1 MGILRAQGGLKRTFN
16 SLAGGPYDLLLIT
29 FSFVLDDSPSVQ
41 PQPDRAQRRFF
52 SIEAIF
58 VNLKVTPIL
67 RTFVESCLL
76 MESSETANGVVIDE
90 SAGATKGEESSPEQQ
105 TTSPAADVIA
115 ERDRLAREKAELQ
128 DLLQRRQ
135 AEFENF
141 RRRSERERSETFEF
155 ASMDA
160 VKSLLPA
167 LDDFER
173 ALKVESA
180 DKEYARGM
188 EMIYQRVFEAL
199 KKLGLEPI
207 VNDVPVFNP
216 HIHHAVE
223 MVDTKDHADQT
234 ILDEYQRGYYFKGKL
249 LRPAMVSVAVNP

>member
-1 MGILRAQGGLKRTFN
+1 
-16 SLAGGPYDLLLIT
+16 
-29 FSFVLDDSPSVQ
+29 
-41 PQPDRAQRRFF
+41 
-52 SIEAIF
+52 
-58 VNLKVTPIL
+58 
-67 RTFVESCLL
+67 
-76 MESSETANGVVIDE
+76 MESSETANGVVIDGA
-90 SAGATKGEESSPEQQ
+90 AGAARGEETSQEQQ
-105 TTSPAADVIA
+105 LGSSVAEVIA
-115 ERDRLAREKAELQ
+115 ERDRLIREKAELQ

-141 RRRSERERSETFEF
+141 RRRSERERGEVFEF

-160 VKSLLPA
+160 VKALLPA

-223 MVDTKDHADQT
+223 MVDTKDHPDQT

-249 LRPAMVSVAVNP
+249 LRPAMVRVAVNP